1 MSKHWVMLCLVCRP
15 PLAPFARWRCILHF
29 GHCGDADELQLKSMF
44 DVSTLDCNKSIT
56 VGRKSM
62 AVNMKSGMRENRNHL
77 RFENHFRSVVYAA
90 GLAAGTSCC
99 CGITCATSECCSCSC
114 QRKERKQRRC
124 RCCGLLKYSCSYFHF
139 DNCKLSIANCQLSIT
154 ERQMFFKQQKYLSFL
169 VVSLEVVSWR
179 GYGCRLFRFRHWL
192 FILYWSV
199 QFYLF
204 FLDFCFCFFCL
215 LIIFCTVSRCTPR
228 RSADCVIV

>member
-1 MSKHWVMLCLVCRP
+1 
-15 PLAPFARWRCILHF
+15 
-29 GHCGDADELQLKSMF
+29 
-44 DVSTLDCNKSIT
+44 
-56 VGRKSM
+56 
-62 AVNMKSGMRENRNHL
+62 MKSGMRQNRNHL

-139 DNCKLSIANCQLSIT
+139 DNCKLPIANCQLSIT

-179 GYGCRLFRFRHWL
+179 GYGCRRFRFRHWL

-204 FLDFCFCFFCL
+204 FFGFFFVFLSSYYFLHC
-215 LIIFCTVSRCTPR
+215 IKMHCATVGRLCYSLVRQFGFVVRLPGTHFRFLWQPNEKWQNDELFKYRKAISLKHTVRYCIR
-228 RSADCVIV
+228 